1 MQVERTTVL
10 KTEKFVHWLPLA
22 LAVVALPMA
31 FAAFFFAVI
40 DDPDQIVYEQGTF
53 NSREAADIAAQALE
67 RAEQNNET
75 ANTILSLLEG
85 GSVLLTLIVGAVA
98 ITYTLNLRDLR
109 EDMEERAEANEE
121 RVRNTLSLREAELNN
136 LSQELRNFISVTDQ
150 QFTKLTTETQTRL
163 EGMTALITE
172 QLEDARIKAEKSFR
186 VLSLQLL
193 AEQQVRARN
202 YDTAIQTLQDAYELD
217 DDNQTTN
224 YLLGYL
230 YIARRKFEG
239 ALDHLTRALKDNQDF
254 APALAAM
261 GLAQRRLGD
270 QEEESIRRNRY
281 YAEAEV
287 NLLKALETD
296 GGMVDADGESYF
308 GTLGGLYR
316 RQNRNQ
322 DALQA
327 YEKAVEVT
335 PKSSYPIGN
344 LAVLYKRLGRDEEAK
359 ATFTKA
365 QLIAEDVLETQPN
378 DYWAELDLAQAL
390 LVQEKSDEAL
400 KKYRTILRRDP
411 SIAALKSALSTL
423 KFLAESPT
431 AIPKIT
437 DVIELIDKTIDERQ
451 AASEST

>member
-22 LAVVALPMA
+22 LAVVALPLA
-31 FAAFFFAVI
+31 LVAFFAAAI

-53 NSREAADIAAQALE
+53 NSQEAADIAARALE
-67 RAEQNNET
+67 RADQNNET

-121 RVRNTLSLREAELNN
+121 RVRNTLSLREAELNT
-136 LSQELRNFISVTDQ
+136 LSQELRNFITVTDQ
-150 QFTKLTTETQTRL
+150 QFTKLTQETQSRL
-163 EGMTALITE
+163 EGVTELITKE
-172 QLEDARIKAEKSFR
+172 LADARIKAEQSFR

-202 YDTAIQTLQDAYELD
+202 YDTAIQTLQEAYELD
-217 DDNQTTN
+217 GSNQTTN

-239 ALDHLTRALKDNQDF
+239 ALNHLTRALKDNQDF
-254 APALAAM
+254 VPALAAM

-270 QEEESIRRNRY
+270 QEDEAIRRNRY

-287 NLLKALETD
+287 NLLKALEVD
-296 GGMVDADGESYF
+296 GAMVDADGESYF

-327 YEKAVEVT
+327 YEKAVGIT

-344 LAVLYKRLGRDEEAK
+344 LAVLYKRLGRDDEAK
-359 ATFTKA
+359 ATFVTA
-365 QLIAEDVLETQPN
+365 QRIAEDVLETQPN

-390 LVQEKSDEAL
+390 LVQEKSDDAL
-400 KKYRTILRRDP
+400 KKYRSILHRDP
-411 SIAALKSALSTL
+411 SIAALKSAVSTL
-423 KFLAESPT
+423 KFLSESPT
-431 AIPKIT
+431 AIPKISE
-437 DVIELIDKTIDERQ
+437 VIDLIDKAIDERQ
-451 AASEST
+451 SSTEQS